1 MLFELNIR
9 NFAIIEKA
17 TIRFSEGLNI
27 ISGETGSG
35 KSLVSDAI
43 MAVIGGRLSK
53 EDIRFGAD
61 KLIVEA
67 QFVEK
72 TNELPDFIMENG
84 IDIEEDGTIVVS
96 REYNHS
102 GKSVCRVNG
111 RIVTLSFL
119 KEISS
124 RLIDLIGQHDHQKLM
139 SSEKHMEL
147 LDSLGGAGL
156 EKLKIEVGLLYSE
169 IVKLEGEEKEFLN
182 SPEERARAIDLLLFQ
197 ISEIQDSKFFQ
208 TEEDDLKKKKLLMMN
223 AEKIS
228 TNIGNAFSTIYEGEK
243 GYGVRDSLADAV
255 KSLDNVSEYDPGVVA
270 FKETFNEALAL
281 LDDLKYTLRNHRD
294 DLNFDIN
301 ELNEIE
307 KRLDLWSLMK
317 RKYGK
322 TYQEIMTFFDKA
334 SKKYNDLTTA
344 EELLD
349 IIIKKKLKKMSMYKE
364 LASELSEF
372 RKKTAAEL
380 KRKVEIEL
388 ENLNMKGSIFEIS
401 VKKDLDRISPNGIDD
416 VAFLLSANPGEP
428 LKPLDKVASGGE
440 ISRVMLALKTSTH
453 EAFKTSTMIF
463 DEIDAGIGGKTALL
477 VGDKIKEVANESQVI
492 CITHLAQ
499 IASLP
504 GNHIKVE
511 KRFEEN
517 RTVADIV
524 HIDGQEKIKELA
536 RMLNGDDISED
547 SLNAAGVMIDSRN

>member
-72 TNELPDFIMENG
+72 TKDLPDFIIKNG

-156 EKLKIEVGLLYSE
+156 EKLKIEVGLIYSE
-169 IVKLEGEEKEFLN
+169 IVKFEGEEKEFLN

-197 ISEIQDSKFFQ
+197 ISEIQDSKFFE
-208 TEEDDLKKKKLLMMN
+208 TEEDDLKKKKILMIN

-228 TNIGNAFSTIYEGEK
+228 KNIGNAFSTIYEGEK

-281 LDDLKYTLRNHRD
+281 LDDIKYTLRNHRD

-322 TYQEIMTFFDKA
+322 TYQEITTFYDKA
-334 SKKYNDLTTA
+334 TKKHNDLTTA

-349 IIIKKKLKKMSMYKE
+349 IIIKKKLKKISMYKE

-401 VKKDLDRISPNGIDD
+401 VKKDLDRISLNGIDD

-547 SLNAAGVMIDSRN
+547 SLIAAGVMMNSRN

>member
-228 TNIGNAFSTIYEGEK
+228 TNI
-243 GYGVRDSLADAV
+243 
-255 KSLDNVSEYDPGVVA
+255 
-270 FKETFNEALAL
+270 
-281 LDDLKYTLRNHRD
+281 
-294 DLNFDIN
+294 
-301 ELNEIE
+301 
-307 KRLDLWSLMK
+307 
-317 RKYGK
+317 
-322 TYQEIMTFFDKA
+322 
-334 SKKYNDLTTA
+334 
-344 EELLD
+344 
-349 IIIKKKLKKMSMYKE
+349 
-364 LASELSEF
+364 
-372 RKKTAAEL
+372 
-380 KRKVEIEL
+380 
-388 ENLNMKGSIFEIS
+388 
-401 VKKDLDRISPNGIDD
+401 
-416 VAFLLSANPGEP
+416 
-428 LKPLDKVASGGE
+428 
-440 ISRVMLALKTSTH
+440 
-453 EAFKTSTMIF
+453 
-463 DEIDAGIGGKTALL
+463 
-477 VGDKIKEVANESQVI
+477 
-492 CITHLAQ
+492 
-499 IASLP
+499 
-504 GNHIKVE
+504 
-511 KRFEEN
+511 
-517 RTVADIV
+517 
-524 HIDGQEKIKELA
+524 
-536 RMLNGDDISED
+536 
-547 SLNAAGVMIDSRN
+547 

>member
-1 MLFELNIR
+1 MLLELNIR

-17 TIRFSEGLNI
+17 SIRFSEGLNI

-67 QFVEK
+67 QFIEK
-72 TNELPDFIMENG
+72 TNELPNFIAENG

-147 LDSLGGAGL
+147 LDSLGEAGL
-156 EKLKIEVGLLYSE
+156 EKLKSEVGLLYSE
-169 IVKLEGEEKEFLN
+169 IMKLEVEEKEFLN

-197 ISEIQDSKFFQ
+197 LSEIQDAKFFEG
-208 TEEDDLKKKKLLMMN
+208 EEDELKKKKLLMIN

-228 TNIGNAFSTIYEGEK
+228 KNIGNAFTTIYEGEK

-255 KSLDNVSEYDPGVVA
+255 KKLENISEYDPGVVT
-270 FKETFNEALAL
+270 FKNSFNEVLAI
-281 LDDLKYTLRNHRD
+281 LDDLKYALKNHRD

-307 KRLDLWSLMK
+307 KRLDIWSSMK

-322 TYQEIMTFFDKA
+322 TYQEIMVFYAKA
-334 SKKYNDLTTA
+334 IKKHNDLTTA

-349 IIIKKKLKKMSMYKE
+349 VIIKKKLKKISKYKE
-364 LASELSEF
+364 LALELSEI
-372 RKKTAAEL
+372 RNKTSAEL

-388 ENLNMKGSIFEIS
+388 ENLNMKGSKFEIS
-401 VKKDLDRISPNGIDD
+401 IKKNFDRISMDGIDD

-428 LKPLDKVASGGE
+428 LKHLDKVASGGE

-504 GNHIKVE
+504 GTHIKVE
-511 KRFEEN
+511 KRFEGN

-547 SLNAAGVMIDSRN
+547 SLTAAKLMMDSRN

>member
-35 KSLVSDAI
+35 KSLLSDAI

-72 TNELPDFIMENG
+72 TKELPDFIVENG

-156 EKLKIEVGLLYSE
+156 EKLKGEVGLLYSD
-169 IVKLEGEEKEFLN
+169 IMKLEAEEKEFLN

-197 ISEIQDSKFFQ
+197 LSEIQDAKLFEG
-208 TEEDDLKKKKLLMMN
+208 EEDELKRKKILMMN

-228 TNIGNAFSTIYEGEK
+228 KNIGNAFSTIFEGEK
-243 GYGVRDSLADAV
+243 GYGVRDSLADAI
-255 KSLDNVSEYDPGVVA
+255 KSLDNVSEYDPGVVT
-270 FKETFNEALAL
+270 FKDTFNEVLAI
-281 LDDLKYTLRNHRD
+281 LDDLKYTLKNHRD

-307 KRLDLWSLMK
+307 KRLDLWSSLK

-322 TYQEIMTFFDKA
+322 AYDEIMAFYDKA
-334 SKKYNDLTTA
+334 LKKHNDLTTA

-349 IIIKKKLKKMSMYKE
+349 VIIKKKLKKISNYKE
-364 LASELSEF
+364 LALELSET
-372 RKKTAAEL
+372 RNKTSADL

-388 ENLNMKGSIFEIS
+388 ENLNMRGSKFEIS
-401 VKKDLDRISPNGIDD
+401 VKKSFARIALDGIDD

-504 GNHIKVE
+504 GTHIKVE

-547 SLNAAGVMIDSRN
+547 SLTAARVMMDSRN